1 MIGSCACGI
10 GAVKESSLSFRP
22 GSFVYSSKHGEQAI
36 VVTPEEYGKLINKA
50 QTAIYLPKKKKIV
63 AVYNRYLKSM
73 DDKIGAVSSG
83 QKSCL
88 TREFRKL
95 YKPAKRYMSRD
106 QKIAI
111 ALNKCNVK
119 RK

>member
-1 MIGSCACGI
+1 MSTVMI
-10 GAVKESSLSFRP
+10 GAVKESSISFRP
-22 GSFVYSSKHGEQAI
+22 GSFVYSSKHDESAI

-50 QTAIYLPKKKKIV
+50 QTAIYLPKKKKVV
-63 AVYNRYLKSM
+63 AVYNRYLKSL

-83 QKSCL
+83 KKACL

-95 YKPAKRYMSRD
+95 YVPSKKSMPRD
-106 QKIAI
+106 QKVAI
-111 ALNKCNVK
+111 ALNKCNIK

>member
-1 MIGSCACGI
+1 MIGAI
-10 GAVKESSLSFRP
+10 KESSIKFRP
-22 GSFVYSSKHGEQAI
+22 GSFVYSSKHNESGI
-36 VVTPEEYGKLINKA
+36 VVTNEEYAKLINKA
-50 QTAIYLPKKKKIV
+50 QTAIYLPNKKKIV

-73 DDKIGAVSSG
+73 DDRIGAVSSG
-83 QKSCL
+83 QKACL

-95 YKPAKRYMSRD
+95 YKPAKRYMARN
-106 QKIAI
+106 QKVAI

>member
-1 MIGSCACGI
+1 MSNVMI
-10 GAVKESSLSFRP
+10 GAVKESAISFRP
-22 GSFVYSSKHGEQAI
+22 GSFVYSSKHDESAI

-50 QTAIYLPKKKKIV
+50 QTAIYLPKKKKVV

-83 QKSCL
+83 KKACL

-95 YKPAKRYMSRD
+95 YKPSKAYMARD
-106 QKIAI
+106 QKVAI
-111 ALNKCNVK
+111 ALNKCNIE